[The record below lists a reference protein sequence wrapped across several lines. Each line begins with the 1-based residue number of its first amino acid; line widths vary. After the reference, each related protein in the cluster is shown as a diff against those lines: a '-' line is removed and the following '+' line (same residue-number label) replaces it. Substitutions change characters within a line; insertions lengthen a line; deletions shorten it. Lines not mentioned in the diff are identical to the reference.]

1 LKTSEIIHEG
11 IDMSRYAFIAAT
23 ILAFLFAWTPLARAL
38 DNSRA
43 EVQPREDTLSLEN
56 ALNNALTNNTAIK
69 EAAQRYLAA
78 REGEKSARAD
88 FLPKLSASY
97 SYTNLND
104 QPFSM
109 FNGMKIP
116 LSSEEVYKW
125 NLTAAQPLFTG
136 FALITR
142 YEMARYGVDLSKT
155 YQILAMMDVT
165 KQVREAYF
173 NVLLAEKFFGVAD
186 EAVKNLESHA
196 RDAERFYKEG
206 MIAYND
212 LLKSKVA
219 LSNAV
224 QNRDRAKAN
233 ADMAVSSLNT
243 VLRFDINRATRLED
257 IHDVPELS
265 FDIVTLLQEAMSNRP
280 ELQALRIALKNTDS
294 AVKLAQ
300 SAYYPSAF
308 LVGNYER
315 MGDNPEAYN
324 NEYTNDHNS
333 SITLQAQWQFFEWG
347 KTRAEVSRYSH
358 EKLALM
364 EKITAVEDGIRMEV
378 KNAFLDTDVSKKN
391 ITTARESLD
400 QAQENY
406 RLTNLQYQQQITTS
420 TEVLDA
426 RTYLSQAQVNYY
438 GALYGYMISMARLDR
453 AAGRIPGHHAAK

>member
-1 LKTSEIIHEG
+1 
-11 IDMSRYAFIAAT
+11 MPRYTFIAAT

-38 DNSRA
+38 DNSKA
-43 EVQPREDTLSLEN
+43 EFQPREDTLSLEN
-56 ALNNALTNNTAIK
+56 ALNRALTNNTAIK

-78 REGEKSARAD
+78 QEGEKSARAD

-109 FNGMKIP
+109 FNGMIIP

-219 LSNAV
+219 LANAV

-280 ELQALRIALKNTDS
+280 ELQALRIALKNTDG

-300 SAYYPSAF
+300 SAYYPSVF

-315 MGDNPEAYN
+315 MGDNPEASN

-347 KTRAEVSRYSH
+347 KTHAEVSRYSH

-364 EKITAVEDGIRMEV
+364 EKIAAVEDGIRMEV

-426 RTYLSQAQVNYY
+426 RTYLSQAQMNYY
-438 GALYGYMISMARLDR
+438 GALYGYMISIARLDR
-453 AAGRIPGHHAAK
+453 AVGRIPGHHAAK

>member
-1 LKTSEIIHEG
+1 
-11 IDMSRYAFIAAT
+11 MSRYTFIAVT
-23 ILAFLFAWTPLARAL
+23 IFVFFFAWAPPARAL
-38 DNSRA
+38 DNSKVEA
-43 EVQPREDTLSLEN
+43 QPRENILSLEG
-56 ALNNALTNNTAIK
+56 ALDSALTNNTVIK
-69 EAAQRYLAA
+69 EATQRYLAA
-78 REGEKSARAD
+78 QEEKKSARAD

-97 SYTNLND
+97 SYTNLQD

-116 LSSEEVYKW
+116 LSSEELYKW
-125 NLTAAQPLFTG
+125 NLTAIQPLFTG

-155 YQILAMMDVT
+155 YQTLAMMDVT

-173 NVLLAEKFFGVAD
+173 TALLAEKFFGVAE
-186 EAVKNLESHA
+186 EAVRNLESHA

-219 LSNAV
+219 LANAV

-265 FDIVTLLQEAMSNRP
+265 FDIATLLQEATSNRP
-280 ELQALRIALKNTDS
+280 ELQALRIALKNMES

-300 SAYYPSAF
+300 SAYYPSVF

-315 MGDNPEAYN
+315 TGDNPEASN
-324 NEYTNDHNS
+324 NEYTNDHNAS
-333 SITLQAQWQFFEWG
+333 VTLQAQWRFFEWG

-378 KNAFLDTDVSKKN
+378 KNAFLDTNVSKKN
-391 ITTARESLD
+391 IATARESLD

-426 RTYLSQAQVNYY
+426 RTYLSQAQMNYY
-438 GALYGYMISMARLDR
+438 GALYGYMISTARLDR
-453 AAGRIPGHHAAK
+453 AVGKTPAHHAAK

>member
-1 LKTSEIIHEG
+1 MKTSEIIREG
-11 IDMSRYAFIAAT
+11 IDMSRYTFIAVT
-23 ILAFLFAWTPLARAL
+23 IFVFFFAWAPPARAL
-38 DNSRA
+38 DNSKVEA
-43 EVQPREDTLSLEN
+43 QPRENILSLEG
-56 ALNNALTNNTAIK
+56 ALDSALTNNTVIK
-69 EAAQRYLAA
+69 EATQRYLAA
-78 REGEKSARAD
+78 QEEKKSARAD

-97 SYTNLND
+97 SYTNLQD

-116 LSSEEVYKW
+116 MSSEELYKW
-125 NLTAAQPLFTG
+125 NLTAIQPLFTG

-155 YQILAMMDVT
+155 YQTLAMMDVT

-173 NVLLAEKFFGVAD
+173 TALLAEKFFGVAE
-186 EAVKNLESHA
+186 EAVRNLESHA

-219 LSNAV
+219 LANAV

-265 FDIVTLLQEAMSNRP
+265 FDIATLLQEATINRP
-280 ELQALRIALKNTDS
+280 ELQALRIALKNMES

-300 SAYYPSAF
+300 SAYYPSVF

-315 MGDNPEAYN
+315 TGDNPEASN
-324 NEYTNDHNS
+324 NEYT
-333 SITLQAQWQFFEWG
+333 
-347 KTRAEVSRYSH
+347 
-358 EKLALM
+358 
-364 EKITAVEDGIRMEV
+364 
-378 KNAFLDTDVSKKN
+378 
-391 ITTARESLD
+391 
-400 QAQENY
+400 
-406 RLTNLQYQQQITTS
+406 
-420 TEVLDA
+420 
-426 RTYLSQAQVNYY
+426 
-438 GALYGYMISMARLDR
+438 
-453 AAGRIPGHHAAK
+453 

>member
-1 LKTSEIIHEG
+1 
-11 IDMSRYAFIAAT
+11 
-23 ILAFLFAWTPLARAL
+23 
-38 DNSRA
+38 
-43 EVQPREDTLSLEN
+43 
-56 ALNNALTNNTAIK
+56 
-69 EAAQRYLAA
+69 
-78 REGEKSARAD
+78 
-88 FLPKLSASY
+88 
-97 SYTNLND
+97 
-104 QPFSM
+104 M

-125 NLTAAQPLFTG
+125 NLTAIQPLFTG

-186 EAVKNLESHA
+186 EAVRNLESHA

-219 LSNAV
+219 LANAV

-280 ELQALRIALKNTDS
+280 ELQALRIALKNTDH

-300 SAYYPSAF
+300 SAYYPSVF

-315 MGDNPEAYN
+315 MGDNPEATT
-324 NEYTNDHNS
+324 TNTPMIITQASPSKRNGS
-333 SITLQAQWQFFEWG
+333 SSSGAKPVPRSADTL
-347 KTRAEVSRYSH
+347 TRSSPSWKR
-358 EKLALM
+358 
-364 EKITAVEDGIRMEV
+364 
-378 KNAFLDTDVSKKN
+378 
-391 ITTARESLD
+391 
-400 QAQENY
+400 
-406 RLTNLQYQQQITTS
+406 
-420 TEVLDA
+420 
-426 RTYLSQAQVNYY
+426 
-438 GALYGYMISMARLDR
+438 
-453 AAGRIPGHHAAK
+453 